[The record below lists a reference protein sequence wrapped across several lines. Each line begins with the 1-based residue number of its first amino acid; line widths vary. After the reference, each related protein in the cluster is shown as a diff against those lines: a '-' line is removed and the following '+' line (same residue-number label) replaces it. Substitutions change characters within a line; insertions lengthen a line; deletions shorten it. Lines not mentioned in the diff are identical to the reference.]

1 MPVAEPLPTTRKYRE
16 GSIDVEND
24 TLRITLFNDSTA
36 YTIDEVNH
44 EFVADVLD
52 GGTTAQE
59 LTDPTFSRQTI
70 SGASVTVDSV
80 DAEVVFDADDVVFN
94 SLDGGEVIQ
103 GFLIYRQVGGDDT
116 TPADDEI
123 LFIEDE
129 LTNTNG
135 NQITT
140 NGSDVTIQFNSEG
153 IVTVS

>member
-16 GSIDVEND
+16 GRIDVEND

-36 YTIDEVNH
+36 YTIDELNH

-59 LTDPTFSRQTI
+59 LTDPTFSRQTV
-70 SGASVTVDSV
+70 SGASVTVDST
-80 DAEVVFDADDVVFN
+80 DSEVVFDADDVVFN